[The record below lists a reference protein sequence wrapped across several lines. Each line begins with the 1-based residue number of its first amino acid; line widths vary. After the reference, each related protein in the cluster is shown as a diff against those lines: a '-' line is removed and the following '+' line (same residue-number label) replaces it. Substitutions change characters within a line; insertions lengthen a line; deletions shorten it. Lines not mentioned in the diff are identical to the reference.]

1 MGLYWRGLIFMLID
15 SSCVLPLVTFNQEDC
30 IGDAVG
36 KFNYNSLALETA
48 SCNLSSYLYST
59 EAFTNLPFLLSSFD
73 GLYDFI
79 NTELYNKFKVAST
92 TVNLLS
98 SYWGH
103 YEFSAQM
110 PINGVTL
117 SQNDLNL
124 ITFKLSTVNLQS
136 VDNLVNA
143 NLKPISESYLN
154 SEYPATK
161 YLNYSVVN
169 LTFFVY
175 NLIPVI
181 KDPATNIDPLIKSKI
196 NPTNYNYT
204 TRSIN
209 ASYTRDN
216 VYISTGIV
224 LRFMSENGKWLYIG
238 YVVNDDINTASP
250 NYNNQVILQL
260 PEEKPITASESKNI
274 LGECEPIKE
283 NVWYSSQKYVY
294 ANALYSGT
302 SNKLGSITVTLRTPS
317 NISESFTY
325 RANGYNA
332 NTGTGGTDVFIEIN
346 GNVINVYEQY
356 PIKKTLTKSWINPFS
371 EVVGVNFKYTIDN
384 KGVSFSACASTA
396 II

>member
-1 MGLYWRGLIFMLID
+1 MLID
-15 SSCVLPLVTFNQEDC
+15 SSCVLPLVPFNQEDC
-30 IGDAVG
+30 IGDTVG

-48 SCNLSSYLYST
+48 SCNLSSYLYGT
-59 EAFTNLPFLLSSFD
+59 ETFTNLPFLLSSFE
-73 GLYDFI
+73 GLYDLI
-79 NTELYNKFKVAST
+79 NSNLYNKFKIAST

-110 PINGVTL
+110 PINGVSV

-124 ITFKLSTVNLQS
+124 VTFKLSTVNLQS
-136 VDNLVNA
+136 VDNLVNT
-143 NLKPISESYLN
+143 NLKPIAESYLN
-154 SEYPATK
+154 SEYSATN

-181 KDPATNIDPLIKSKI
+181 RDIATNIDPLVRSRI

-204 TRSIN
+204 TRTIDAN
-209 ASYTRDN
+209 YYRDN

-224 LRFMSENGKWLYIG
+224 LRFISENGKWLYIG
-238 YVVNDDINTASP
+238 YVVNNDINTASP

-260 PEEKPITASESKNI
+260 PEEKTITASESKNI

-283 NVWYSSQKYVY
+283 NTWYSLQKYVY
-294 ANALYSGT
+294 ANSLYSGT
-302 SNKLGSITVTLRTPS
+302 SNKLGSITITLRTPS
-317 NISESFTY
+317 NAFESFTY

-332 NTGTGGTDVFIEIN
+332 NTGTGGTDVFMEIN
-346 GNVINVYEQY
+346 GNVINVFEQY

-371 EVVGVNFKYTIDN
+371 EVTGVNFKYTIDKN
-384 KGVSFSACASTA
+384 GVAFSACASTA